1 MSALNIRNVRKV
13 FGAVTVLDDIDLEA
27 ESGEFIILVGA
38 SGCGK
43 STLLNMIAGLDMPT
57 SGTIHIAGR
66 DVTRLPSKDRD
77 IAMVFQSY
85 ALYPTMSV
93 AGNIAFGLE
102 MRKVPKAERDAAVAR
117 VARMLQIEPLLTRKP
132 AQLSGGQRQRVA
144 MGRALA
150 RNPKLFLFDEPLSN
164 LDAKLRVEM
173 RAEIKLLHQ
182 RTKTTTVYVTHDQVE
197 AMTLGDRIAVMRA
210 GHVEQFGTPQ
220 QIYEAPATRFVAE
233 FIGSPSMNFLPVEHR
248 DGALLCAH
256 IALSTTEAQRAAL
269 QTGGSGASTRL
280 LYGVRPE
287 ALSLSSHGVPGSVKM
302 VEPTGPDTYM
312 LIDTELG
319 TLTARLPGTRMHR
332 AGEHVLVSWPSSHVH
347 LFDAATERRFA

>member
-117 VARMLQIEPLLTRKP
+117 VARMLQIEHLL
-132 AQLSGGQRQRVA
+132 
-144 MGRALA
+144 
-150 RNPKLFLFDEPLSN
+150 
-164 LDAKLRVEM
+164 
-173 RAEIKLLHQ
+173 
-182 RTKTTTVYVTHDQVE
+182 KTTTVYVTHDQVE

-256 IALSTTEAQRAAL
+256 IVLSTTEAQRAAL

-332 AGEHVLVSWPSSHVH
+332 AGEHVLVSWPSSQVH
-347 LFDAATERRFA
+347 LFDAATERRVA